1 VKRASQSWT
10 GMEGSASGHAPNDL
24 EAARRRSSWIR
35 SNNFDVLQ
43 HYKKSAMRRTVMQQE
58 EVVLCLVHGI

>member
-1 VKRASQSWT
+1 
-10 GMEGSASGHAPNDL
+10 MEGSALGHAPNDL